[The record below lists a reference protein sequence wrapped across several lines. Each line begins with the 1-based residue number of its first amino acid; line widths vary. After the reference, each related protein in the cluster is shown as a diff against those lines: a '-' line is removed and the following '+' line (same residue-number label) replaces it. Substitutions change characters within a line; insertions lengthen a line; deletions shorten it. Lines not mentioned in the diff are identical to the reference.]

1 MTISEKEVAS
11 IGFRCCMIVCL
22 LPTVV
27 NIYIAHD
34 AFKTYSSKLTCNRA
48 EVTLWPM
55 IKNCSLAPFQSHTPE
70 PMYFRVAQVPAN
82 SSYPNH
88 SHPWG
93 EFVYSYNGVMEVR
106 IGRRTYLAPSQYGI
120 WLPPGIEH
128 QGSNQYEATHC
139 SLYIEKSYASVLPN
153 RVCALQVTPLVRSAL
168 EHLKKFVPSS
178 PYSEEQTRLIRVI
191 YDQLKLSNSIE
202 SFLPSTEDAMLSRV
216 LNYIEN
222 NLDQDIP
229 IKTLAAHVYVTE
241 RTLMRKSNKELG
253 MSLTEWKQK
262 LKVLQAMDRLELGD
276 SIETIA
282 LELGY
287 SSSSAFIS
295 MFKRIMG
302 VTPKEY
308 VKMNV

>member
-1 MTISEKEVAS
+1 MLHKCLLTQVIQTTA
-11 IGFRCCMIVCL
+11 ILGGVCL
-22 LPTVV
+22 FLQWRYGSENWSTDLLSAITVW
-27 NIYIAHD
+27 D
-34 AFKTYSSKLTCNRA
+34 
-48 EVTLWPM
+48 
-55 IKNCSLAPFQSHTPE
+55 LAS
-70 PMYFRVAQVPAN
+70 
-82 SSYPNH
+82 
-88 SHPWG
+88 
-93 EFVYSYNGVMEVR
+93 
-106 IGRRTYLAPSQYGI
+106 
-120 WLPPGIEH
+120 PGIEH